1 MTTVIARRTLASLCI
16 AFILAISL
24 SGCSSTENN
33 QSAQEQQSASQA
45 QTTDQNSSE
54 DANNSE
60 GTEMQPSSD
69 FMQVAIDEAYQGIQA
84 GDGGP
89 FGSVIVKNGEIVGQ
103 GHNRVLAENSP
114 WESWCVST

>member
-16 AFILAISL
+16 AFILVISL

-60 GTEMQPSSD
+60 GTEM
-69 FMQVAIDEAYQGIQA
+69 
-84 GDGGP
+84 
-89 FGSVIVKNGEIVGQ
+89 
-103 GHNRVLAENSP
+103 
-114 WESWCVST
+114 